1 MKNLPINLASSKKAS
16 IFLRNCWILRESLF
30 AYFHSLGV
38 VQVILFLLL
47 SCSFIVFLI
56 DFLDADIPVESD
68 TDDDGAPRI
77 SLAEMLEDLHISED
91 ATGGEGAN
99 MMTE

>member
-1 MKNLPINLASSKKAS
+1 MLFSFS
-16 IFLRNCWILRESLF
+16 IP
-30 AYFHSLGV
+30 
-38 VQVILFLLL
+38 
-47 SCSFIVFLI
+47 
-56 DFLDADIPVESD
+56 FLDADIPVESD